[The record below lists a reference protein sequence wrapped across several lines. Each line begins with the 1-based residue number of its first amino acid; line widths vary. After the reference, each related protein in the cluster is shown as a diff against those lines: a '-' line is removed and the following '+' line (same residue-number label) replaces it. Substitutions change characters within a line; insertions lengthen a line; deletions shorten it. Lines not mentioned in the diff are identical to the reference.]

1 LCGAYQVKATAKT
14 PRTYRECDNLQDV
27 GAVRDRVLMDAAELH
42 QVLRSA
48 GVVTRADLLEAGV
61 ERGRIDTAL
70 RNGRLVQL
78 SRGVYARADAARKA
92 ARQAGSA
99 YQLRV
104 AGALAVAGADVVV
117 SHQSAARLLGIDL
130 LDGGGREVT
139 MTGPGDRGWH
149 SRAGTHRYALA
160 MPADHVTT
168 AFGFPVTTPA
178 RTVVDLSRVLDFRA
192 GVVAADS
199 ALFKKLTT
207 KEDLRSVIA
216 ALPRRPGITRA
227 AEVIEFADMKA
238 ESPLESIA
246 RTGFRDCGLPAPE
259 LQVQLGNEYE
269 PIARVDF
276 YWKQYRTAAE
286 ADGAMKYDQDPG
298 LARRQLRRDHLLRA
312 EGYEL
317 VHFTWQDINFSPDLV
332 ATWIRQAFQRQVDA
346 GHRRAG

>member
-1 LCGAYQVKATAKT
+1 
-14 PRTYRECDNLQDV
+14 
-27 GAVRDRVLMDAAELH
+27 MDAAELR
-42 QVLRSA
+42 QVLQSA
-48 GVVTRADLLEAGV
+48 GVLTRADLLAAGV
-61 ERGRIDTAL
+61 ERSRIDTAL

-78 SRGVYARADAARKA
+78 SRGVYVRADAVRKA
-92 ARQAGSA
+92 GREAGSV

-130 LDGGGREVT
+130 LDGSGQQVT

-149 SRAGTHRYALA
+149 SRTGTHRYAIA

-178 RTVVDLSRVLDFRA
+178 RTIVDLSRVLEFRA

-207 KEDLRSVIA
+207 TAELRSVIA
-216 ALPRRPGITRA
+216 AMRRRPGIARA
-227 AEVIEFADMKA
+227 AEVVEFADMKA
-238 ESPLESIA
+238 ESPLESVA
-246 RTGFRDCGLPAPE
+246 RVGLRDSGIPPPE
-259 LQVQLGNEYE
+259 LQVQLGNDHE

-276 YWKQYRTAAE
+276 YWKHYRTAAE

-312 EGYEL
+312 EGYEV

-332 ATWIRQAFQRQVDA
+332 AAWIRQAFQRQVEA
-346 GHRRAG
+346 GRRRAV